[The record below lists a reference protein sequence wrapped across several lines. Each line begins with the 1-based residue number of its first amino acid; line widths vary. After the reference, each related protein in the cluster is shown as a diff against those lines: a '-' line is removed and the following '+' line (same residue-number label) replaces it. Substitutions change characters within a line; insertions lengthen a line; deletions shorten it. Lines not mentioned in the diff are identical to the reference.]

1 MEVQSWPVLSETDPE
16 SALQRC
22 LLEIRMLLRGLSK
35 EEDAY
40 MPLCFYPLYMLCTF
54 CHNVEIWWQL
64 LTSRSTSG

>member
-22 LLEIRMLLRGLSK
+22 LLEIRMLLRGLGK

-40 MPLCFYPLYMLCTF
+40 MPLCFYPFTCCAPFVTM
-54 CHNVEIWWQL
+54 W
-64 LTSRSTSG
+64 RSGGSC